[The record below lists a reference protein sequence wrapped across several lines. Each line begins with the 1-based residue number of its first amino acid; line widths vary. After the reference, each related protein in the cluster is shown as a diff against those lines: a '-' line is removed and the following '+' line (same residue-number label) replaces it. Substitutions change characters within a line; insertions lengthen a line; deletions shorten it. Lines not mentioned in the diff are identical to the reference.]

1 MNLAIKSI
9 EQRMTIEE
17 EWLIASILD
26 PAQVKSNLVFSH
38 LEKRNTT
45 LRDIL
50 IKFIQQTEIE
60 DILNDSATSSNTS
73 TNMTTV
79 QEIEEMGPAKRL
91 RLEMLQELDSDEN
104 SDMVCDNSIEKEI
117 DQYLFIAATYPKN
130 DDVLLFWKQNKET
143 LPHLYSLARKILGLS
158 LTSSFCEH
166 AFSLSGALLNKKR
179 SKLNPVRA
187 HKQLFVNANYNL
199 YASQRQN

>member
-1 MNLAIKSI
+1 MLKY
-9 EQRMTIEE
+9 
-17 EWLIASILD
+17 
-26 PAQVKSNLVFSH
+26 AQVKSNLVFSH

-79 QEIEEMGPAKRL
+79 KEIEEMGPAKRL